1 MTAKAYRTS
10 AAYDGS
16 LAAADWCE
24 RHRWRVLMLG
34 APLVFGLLTAVAT
47 VVLESFPNSGDEYA
61 YLYQARTLAEG
72 RLTNPLPAAP
82 EFFET
87 IYIAH
92 DRGRA
97 YGTFPIGWPLLLAA
111 AQVAGVPAVVVA
123 PLLGVVTLVLMYL
136 VGRQLY
142 GPRAGMLAAAVT
154 ASCPFF
160 IFNAAS
166 YFSHTWCGC
175 LLLAAMLT
183 AILALRRHLAF
194 ALAAGFLIG
203 WAVLTRYLTGALV
216 GVAIGVWLMRHA
228 GGRRLAVA
236 ALVAGGGVPWLAF
249 LAWHNAAMTG
259 SAWSLTTLPVTL
271 SLWFADGVLTRG
283 PDILATQVLRLL
295 LWTPPAL
302 MVVYAV
308 YLRRARHPVRHHEL
322 EWLLVVMAVVLVA
335 YVNRGGNQYGPR
347 FYYEATLFAILFTT
361 ANLFAEPRFD
371 AKARR
376 DQRLWMAVA
385 ISIAALPVL
394 LAYHVYV
401 AGLTVRERRSPYSAA
416 QAAGLGPAVVVIA
429 GRVGSQRS
437 MDARDLIRNDFAHAN
452 PVLFARDL
460 GSANCGLA
468 AAYPGRTL
476 LRYEWSPAAGH
487 GALQPIQC

>member
-308 YLRRARHPVRHHEL
+308 YLRRAPSRSASRVGMAPGGHGGGAGGLRQPRRQSIRAALLLRSDAVRHSLHDGQPL
-322 EWLLVVMAVVLVA
+322 CGAALRRQGAARPAAVDGRGHQHRDAAGAARLSRLCRRTDSTRAAQPLLGGASGRPWASGGRHRRPRRFAAVDG
-335 YVNRGGNQYGPR
+335 R
-347 FYYEATLFAILFTT
+347 
-361 ANLFAEPRFD
+361 
-371 AKARR
+371 ARSHS
-376 DQRLWMAVA
+376 QRLRPCESSAVRA
-385 ISIAALPVL
+385 
-394 LAYHVYV
+394 
-401 AGLTVRERRSPYSAA
+401 
-416 QAAGLGPAVVVIA
+416 
-429 GRVGSQRS
+429 
-437 MDARDLIRNDFAHAN
+437 
-452 PVLFARDL
+452 
-460 GSANCGLA
+460 
-468 AAYPGRTL
+468 
-476 LRYEWSPAAGH
+476 
-487 GALQPIQC
+487 